1 MSDNTNQPVAAEQPA
16 VMLDL
21 NLFLE
26 EVNLILGSLGNLPF
40 NQVSGLIEKIKAQAI
55 PQLPQETPGVPEV
68 PEVPEVS
75 APQDTAVGNE
85 SPAA

>member
-1 MSDNTNQPVAAEQPA
+1 MSDNTNQVAPEQVQQAQPA
-16 VMLDL
+16 VMIDL

-55 PQLPQETPGVPEV
+55 PQLPQE
-68 PEVPEVS
+68 
-75 APQDTAVGNE
+75 PQDTAVGNE

>member
-1 MSDNTNQPVAAEQPA
+1 MSDNTNQPAVQPTEQAPA
-16 VMLDL
+16 VMIDL

-55 PQLPQETPGVPEV
+55 PQLPQDVPEV
-68 PEVPEVS
+68 PA

>member
-1 MSDNTNQPVAAEQPA
+1 MNDNTNQVAPEQVQQAQPA
-16 VMLDL
+16 VMIDL

-55 PQLPQETPGVPEV
+55 PQLPQEPQE
-68 PEVPEVS
+68 
-75 APQDTAVGNE
+75 PQDTAVGNE

>member
-1 MSDNTNQPVAAEQPA
+1 MSDNTNQVAPEQVQQVQQAQPA
-16 VMLDL
+16 VMIDL

-55 PQLPQETPGVPEV
+55 PQLPQEPQE
-68 PEVPEVS
+68 
-75 APQDTAVGNE
+75 PQDTAVGNE

>member
-1 MSDNTNQPVAAEQPA
+1 MSDNTNQVAPEQVQQAQPA
-16 VMLDL
+16 VMIDL

-55 PQLPQETPGVPEV
+55 PQLPQEPQE
-68 PEVPEVS
+68 
-75 APQDTAVGNE
+75 PQDTAVGNE

>member
-1 MSDNTNQPVAAEQPA
+1 MNDNTNQVAPEQVQQAQPA
-16 VMLDL
+16 VMIDL

-55 PQLPQETPGVPEV
+55 PQLPQEPQEPQE
-68 PEVPEVS
+68 
-75 APQDTAVGNE
+75 PQDTAVGNE